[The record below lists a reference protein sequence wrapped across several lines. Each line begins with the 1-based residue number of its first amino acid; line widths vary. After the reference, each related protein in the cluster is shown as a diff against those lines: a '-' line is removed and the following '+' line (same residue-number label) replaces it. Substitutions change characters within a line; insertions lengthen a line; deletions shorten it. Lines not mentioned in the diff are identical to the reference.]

1 MLFVPLVKVM
11 FPNQNV
17 FTCFFSFWCVE
28 GDIPR
33 LCIAYACL
41 CFVFLFGFFCVFSWI
56 CVLRMVSWGII
67 WDLFVLNFCFLCFL
81 IGVLRVIS
89 LDNVWQAGGGDKQ
102 TNSCTCPIPHL
113 RSAGQLQVLTIS
125 GLFLLFLPAN
135 NKKRSFVSAS
145 MLVNYKNNLC
155 CT

>member
-1 MLFVPLVKVM
+1 MYCLCMSLLCVFVWILLC
-11 FPNQNV
+11 V
-17 FTCFFSFWCVE
+17 FMNLCVE
-28 GDIPR
+28 DGI
-33 LCIAYACL
+33 LGYYLGSL
-41 CFVFLFGFFCVFSWI
+41 CFEFLF
-56 CVLRMVSWGII
+56 
-67 WDLFVLNFCFLCFL
+67 FLCFL

-135 NKKRSFVSAS
+135 NKKTIF
-145 MLVNYKNNLC
+145 C
-155 CT
+155 